1 MPAEQHIQ
9 LINQGTDVWNRWR
22 ESNPDETPDLSQADL
37 RGKQFSKIN
46 LKNANLQDAKLQF
59 CNLTGA
65 VLNGANITKA
75 KFLEANLQY
84 ANLQNATLEGAN
96 FFEANLQYANLQ
108 NANAKQAQFN
118 DDVMLNQANLKGCDL
133 RGATGLTVGQ
143 IESAMTDKTT
153 KLPDYLDEEL
163 EDGFLLQM

>member
-1 MPAEQHIQ
+1 MAVEQHMQ
-9 LINQGTDVWNRWR
+9 LIHQGTEAWNHWR
-22 ESNPDETPDLSQADL
+22 ENNPDETPDLSQADL

-46 LKNANLQDAKLQF
+46 LRNANLQEAKLQF
-59 CNLTGA
+59 SNFTEA
-65 VLNGANITKA
+65 ILNGANIKKT
-75 KFLEANLQY
+75 KFLESNLQKADLEN
-84 ANLQNATLEGAN
+84 ANLEGAN
-96 FFEANLQYANLQ
+96 FFEANLQHANLQ
-108 NANAKQAQFN
+108 NANAQQAQFN

-143 IESAMTDKTT
+143 IESAITDKTT